1 MGHLTDHGHVAGVG
15 ADVSPW
21 QLLRSCYTLSDH
33 TSQPITALHL
43 SSDQSEA
50 VTAEGSGKIDADCE
64 TGAGAADRRSEN
76 SLSARG
82 EVSEQR
88 NYESGIIR
96 LKLLTKANFNKTFH
110 LNSKS

>member
-1 MGHLTDHGHVAGVG
+1 MAGAG
-15 ADVSPW
+15 DDVSPW

-33 TSQPITALHL
+33 ISQPITACLCE
-43 SSDQSEA
+43 SDQCEA
-50 VTAEGSGKIDADCE
+50 ATAEGSGKIDADCE

-76 SLSARG
+76 SASARG

-110 LNSKS
+110 LNSES